1 MSPYI
6 ASLFSPITLGATFR
20 LAAPLLFGIAGFSFS
35 NKAGILN
42 LALESYITFAAF
54 FALLGSWLFN
64 SCWMGLL
71 FGILAGIV
79 FSFLYG
85 CFVFIFR
92 ANGLITGVGFNL
104 SSWGLT
110 TMLTVAIFHS
120 RSATNV
126 NAESFSA
133 IDLGLF
139 GDTSWLAQIF
149 NNQTILVY
157 VAPIAIVIAHVV
169 MYKSPFGLRVRTV
182 GQNPDAAQT
191 AGVSVSRVQWISML
205 TSGVMCG
212 VAGVFISLNSL
223 AMYTENMV
231 AGRGFFVLAS
241 TMVAGG
247 NPLGA
252 MIIGYLFAYTQS
264 LSLTWS
270 GLGMPGQLIE
280 MLPYVMVILVMV
292 FTKWKNIK
300 HAGDI

>member
-20 LAAPLLFGIAGFSFS
+20 LAAPLLLGIAGFSFS

-71 FGILAGIV
+71 IGILAGIV

-139 GDTSWLAQIF
+139 GG
-149 NNQTILVY
+149 Y
-157 VAPIAIVIAHVV
+157 V
-169 MYKSPFGLRVRTV
+169 
-182 GQNPDAAQT
+182 
-191 AGVSVSRVQWISML
+191 
-205 TSGVMCG
+205 
-212 VAGVFISLNSL
+212 VAGADLQQSDDPSLRCAHCDCNRARRDVQKPIWTSL
-223 AMYTENMV
+223 CARL
-231 AGRGFFVLAS
+231 GRIRTRRKRRA
-241 TMVAGG
+241 
-247 NPLGA
+247 
-252 MIIGYLFAYTQS
+252 
-264 LSLTWS
+264 
-270 GLGMPGQLIE
+270 
-280 MLPYVMVILVMV
+280 
-292 FTKWKNIK
+292 
-300 HAGDI
+300 

>member
-1 MSPYI
+1 
-6 ASLFSPITLGATFR
+6 
-20 LAAPLLFGIAGFSFS
+20 
-35 NKAGILN
+35 
-42 LALESYITFAAF
+42 
-54 FALLGSWLFN
+54 
-64 SCWMGLL
+64 
-71 FGILAGIV
+71 
-79 FSFLYG
+79 
-85 CFVFIFR
+85 
-92 ANGLITGVGFNL
+92 
-104 SSWGLT
+104 
-110 TMLTVAIFHS
+110 MLTVAIFHS

-231 AGRGFFVLAS
+231 AGAASLYWLNHGRGRQSAGRDDHWLSVRIHAIPEPDLVWARHAGTINRDAAVRHGDTRDGVHKMEKHKTRWRYLNATGSVVSFRPHLWNRYMIYLMLSIALSSVINIIFRLLEGKKYDGDNIMFINYIWATALSMLLAAAKDEFRCCRAPVWRS
-241 TMVAGG
+241 RAFH
-247 NPLGA
+247 PLGNRRETR
-252 MIIGYLFAYTQS
+252 F
-264 LSLTWS
+264 
-270 GLGMPGQLIE
+270 
-280 MLPYVMVILVMV
+280 
-292 FTKWKNIK
+292 F
-300 HAGDI
+300 